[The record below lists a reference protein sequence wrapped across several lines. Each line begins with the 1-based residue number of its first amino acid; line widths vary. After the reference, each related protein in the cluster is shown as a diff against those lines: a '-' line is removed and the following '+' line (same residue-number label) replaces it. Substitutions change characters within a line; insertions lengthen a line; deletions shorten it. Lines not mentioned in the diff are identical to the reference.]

1 MFYNGRKTIGVF
13 LNRAELEFQQVL
25 SKSLTKTAKECDYN
39 IVFLTSF
46 GIRETETMYDLYEK
60 NVVDFAPIEAFD
72 AIIVALDTYDTPSFR
87 EKLIEGLHSRAHCPV
102 ISFREAAEGFYG
114 ILSDANSMVEELV
127 CHLAEVNGAKN
138 ICFMAGYE
146 GHYDSQVRE
155 HYYRIAMEK
164 LGLSVYENSVFYG
177 DMWKGKGE
185 AAYEFFF
192 SDEQHRPD
200 AIVCANDFMARALTS
215 TLQMHGIRVPQDV
228 MVSGVDDSPESRDV
242 LPRLTSIAV
251 DYRAMAQEAIYLARD
266 LIEGR
271 TREYNTYVPAR
282 ILYRESTRNFAVC
295 EDKERNEIYRKLNE
309 VLEKH
314 SRQSFFSTDMDG
326 CADYEEMK
334 QIACKNLRLL
344 GNCKEFYLGLLG
356 EENGDIRQFQS
367 DITPFAKLG
376 MGVYEGS
383 LLGVPDMEFLQK
395 ELLPREV
402 CDDSWKVYYIRILH
416 NREKIFGYT
425 VVQFENPLDGP
436 DEFYHDWNLTLSQT
450 INNLYA
456 TRYLLR
462 LNEINQEKSVT
473 DYLTG
478 LCNRRGMEDY
488 IHEKW
493 PCWAQREHYLICGS
507 VDLDG
512 LKYINDTYGHKEG
525 DWAICTVAAAISQA
539 IGENGIAART
549 GGDEFVIVL
558 TGTDE
563 QKILVIEQK
572 IRESLEEKNRLSG
585 KPYRAECSMGHYMT
599 PISARESFEEC
610 MRLSD
615 IEMYKEK
622 KAKKAGR

>member
-60 NVVDFAPIEAFD
+60 NVVDFAPIEEFD

-102 ISFREAAEGFYG
+102 ISFREASEGFYG

-127 CHLAEVNGAKN
+127 CHLAREHEAEN

-155 HYYRIAMEK
+155 RHYRIAMEK
-164 LGLSVYENSVFYG
+164 LGLPVYENSIFYG

-215 TLQMHGIRVPQDV
+215 ALQKHGIRVPQDV

-242 LPRLTSIAV
+242 LPQITSIAV
-251 DYRAMAQEAIYLARD
+251 DYRAMAQEAVYLARD
-266 LIEGR
+266 LIEGH
-271 TREYNTYVPAR
+271 TRERNTYVPAR
-282 ILYRESTRNFAVC
+282 ILYRESTKDFTER
-295 EDKERNEIYRKLNE
+295 EDKARSEIYRKLNE

-334 QIACKNLRLL
+334 RIVCKNLRLL
-344 GNCKEFYLGLLG
+344 GRCKEFYLGLLG
-356 EENGDIRQFQS
+356 EEEGDIRQFQS
-367 DITPFAKLG
+367 AITPFAKLG
-376 MGVYEGS
+376 VGVYEGS
-383 LLGVPDMEFLQK
+383 TLDVPEKEFLQR

-493 PCWAQREHYLICGS
+493 PCWAQKEHYLICES
-507 VDLDG
+507 IDLDG

-525 DWAICTVAAAISQA
+525 DWAICTVADAISRTL
-539 IGENGIAART
+539 GEDGIAART

>member
-60 NVVDFAPIEAFD
+60 NVVDFAPIEEFD

-102 ISFREAAEGFYG
+102 ISFREASEGFYG

-127 CHLAEVNGAKN
+127 CHLAREHEAEN

-155 HYYRIAMEK
+155 RHYRIAMEK
-164 LGLSVYENSVFYG
+164 LGLPVYENSIFYG

-215 TLQMHGIRVPQDV
+215 ALQKHGIRVPQDV

-242 LPRLTSIAV
+242 LPQITSIAV
-251 DYRAMAQEAIYLARD
+251 DYRAMAQEAVYLARD
-266 LIEGR
+266 LIEGH
-271 TREYNTYVPAR
+271 TRERNTYVPAR
-282 ILYRESTRNFAVC
+282 ILYRESTKDFTER
-295 EDKERNEIYRKLNE
+295 EDKARSEIYRKLNE

-334 QIACKNLRLL
+334 RIVCKNLRLL
-344 GNCKEFYLGLLG
+344 GRCKEFYLGLLG
-356 EENGDIRQFQS
+356 EEEGDIRQFQS
-367 DITPFAKLG
+367 AITPFAKLG

-383 LLGVPDMEFLQK
+383 TLDVPEKEFLQR

-425 VVQFENPLDGP
+425 VVQFENPLDGA

-493 PCWAQREHYLICGS
+493 PCWAQKEHYLICES
-507 VDLDG
+507 IDLDG

-525 DWAICTVAAAISQA
+525 DWAICTVADAISRTL
-539 IGENGIAART
+539 GEDGIAART

>member
-60 NVVDFAPIEAFD
+60 NVVDFAPIEEFD

-102 ISFREAAEGFYG
+102 ISFREASEGFYG

-127 CHLAEVNGAKN
+127 CHLAREHEAEN

-155 HYYRIAMEK
+155 RHYRIAMEK
-164 LGLSVYENSVFYG
+164 LGLPVYENSIFYG

-215 TLQMHGIRVPQDV
+215 ALQKHGIRVPQDV

-242 LPRLTSIAV
+242 LPQITSIAV
-251 DYRAMAQEAIYLARD
+251 DYRAMAQEAVYLARD
-266 LIEGR
+266 LIEGH
-271 TREYNTYVPAR
+271 TRERNTYVPAR
-282 ILYRESTRNFAVC
+282 ILYRESTKDFTER
-295 EDKERNEIYRKLNE
+295 EDKARSEIYRKLNE

-334 QIACKNLRLL
+334 RIVCKNLRLL
-344 GNCKEFYLGLLG
+344 GRCKEFYLGLLG
-356 EENGDIRQFQS
+356 EEEGDIRQFQS
-367 DITPFAKLG
+367 AITPFAKLG

-383 LLGVPDMEFLQK
+383 TLDVPEKEFLQR

-493 PCWAQREHYLICGS
+493 PCWAQKEHYLICES
-507 VDLDG
+507 IDLDG

-525 DWAICTVAAAISQA
+525 DWAICTVADAISRTL
-539 IGENGIAART
+539 GEDGIAART

>member
-102 ISFREAAEGFYG
+102 ISFREASEGFYG

-127 CHLAEVNGAKN
+127 CHLAREHEAEN

-155 HYYRIAMEK
+155 RHYRIAMEK
-164 LGLSVYENSVFYG
+164 LGLPVYENSIFYG

-215 TLQMHGIRVPQDV
+215 ALQKHGIRVPQDV

-242 LPRLTSIAV
+242 LPQITSIAV
-251 DYRAMAQEAIYLARD
+251 DYRAMAQEAVYLARD
-266 LIEGR
+266 LIEGH
-271 TREYNTYVPAR
+271 TRERNTYVPAR
-282 ILYRESTRNFAVC
+282 ILYRESTKDFTAR
-295 EDKERNEIYRKLNE
+295 EDKARSEIYRKLNE

-314 SRQSFFSTDMDG
+314 SKQSFFSTDMDG

-334 QIACKNLRLL
+334 RIVCKNLRLL
-344 GNCKEFYLGLLG
+344 GRCKEFYLGLLG
-356 EENGDIRQFQS
+356 EEEGDIRQFQS
-367 DITPFAKLG
+367 AITPFAKLG

-383 LLGVPDMEFLQK
+383 TLDVPEKEFLQR

-493 PCWAQREHYLICGS
+493 PCWAQKEHYLICES
-507 VDLDG
+507 IDLDG

-525 DWAICTVAAAISQA
+525 DWAICTVADAISRTL
-539 IGENGIAART
+539 GEDGIAART

>member
-1 MFYNGRKTIGVF
+1 M
-13 LNRAELEFQQVL
+13 
-25 SKSLTKTAKECDYN
+25 
-39 IVFLTSF
+39 
-46 GIRETETMYDLYEK
+46 
-60 NVVDFAPIEAFD
+60 
-72 AIIVALDTYDTPSFR
+72 
-87 EKLIEGLHSRAHCPV
+87 
-102 ISFREAAEGFYG
+102 
-114 ILSDANSMVEELV
+114 
-127 CHLAEVNGAKN
+127 
-138 ICFMAGYE
+138 
-146 GHYDSQVRE
+146 
-155 HYYRIAMEK
+155 
-164 LGLSVYENSVFYG
+164 
-177 DMWKGKGE
+177 
-185 AAYEFFF
+185 
-192 SDEQHRPD
+192 
-200 AIVCANDFMARALTS
+200 
-215 TLQMHGIRVPQDV
+215 
-228 MVSGVDDSPESRDV
+228 
-242 LPRLTSIAV
+242 
-251 DYRAMAQEAIYLARD
+251 
-266 LIEGR
+266 
-271 TREYNTYVPAR
+271 
-282 ILYRESTRNFAVC
+282 C

-563 QKILVIEQK
+563 KVILAIEQE
-572 IRESLEEKNRLSG
+572 IREHLDTMNHSSG

>member
-25 SKSLTKTAKECDYN
+25 SKSLMKTAKECDYN

-72 AIIVALDTYDTPSFR
+72 AIIVALDTYDTTSFR

-228 MVSGVDDSPESRDV
+228 
-242 LPRLTSIAV
+242 
-251 DYRAMAQEAIYLARD
+251 
-266 LIEGR
+266 
-271 TREYNTYVPAR
+271 PAR
-282 ILYRESTRNFAVC
+282 ILYRESTRNFVVC
-295 EDKERNEIYRKLNE
+295 EDKERNEIFWKSNE

-334 QIACKNLRLL
+334 QIACKDLRLL

-383 LLGVPDMEFLQK
+383 LLGGPDM
-395 ELLPREV
+395 
-402 CDDSWKVYYIRILH
+402 S
-416 NREKIFGYT
+416 
-425 VVQFENPLDGP
+425 
-436 DEFYHDWNLTLSQT
+436 
-450 INNLYA
+450 
-456 TRYLLR
+456 
-462 LNEINQEKSVT
+462 
-473 DYLTG
+473 
-478 LCNRRGMEDY
+478 LC
-488 IHEKW
+488 
-493 PCWAQREHYLICGS
+493 
-507 VDLDG
+507 
-512 LKYINDTYGHKEG
+512 
-525 DWAICTVAAAISQA
+525 
-539 IGENGIAART
+539 
-549 GGDEFVIVL
+549 
-558 TGTDE
+558 
-563 QKILVIEQK
+563 
-572 IRESLEEKNRLSG
+572 
-585 KPYRAECSMGHYMT
+585 
-599 PISARESFEEC
+599 
-610 MRLSD
+610 
-615 IEMYKEK
+615 
-622 KAKKAGR
+622 

>member
-60 NVVDFAPIEAFD
+60 NVVDFAPIEEFD

-102 ISFREAAEGFYG
+102 ISFREASEGFYG

-127 CHLAEVNGAKN
+127 CHLAREHEAEN
-138 ICFMAGYE
+138 ICFMAGDE

-155 HYYRIAMEK
+155 RHYRIAMEK
-164 LGLSVYENSVFYG
+164 LGLPVYENSIFYG

-215 TLQMHGIRVPQDV
+215 ALQKHGIRVPQDV

-242 LPRLTSIAV
+242 LPQITSIAV
-251 DYRAMAQEAIYLARD
+251 DYRAMAQEAVYLVRD
-266 LIEGR
+266 LIEGH
-271 TREYNTYVPAR
+271 TRERNTYVPAR
-282 ILYRESTRNFAVC
+282 ILYRESTKDFTER
-295 EDKERNEIYRKLNE
+295 EDKARSEIYRKLNE

-334 QIACKNLRLL
+334 RIVCKNLRLL
-344 GNCKEFYLGLLG
+344 GRCKEFYLGLLG
-356 EENGDIRQFQS
+356 EEEGDIRQFQS
-367 DITPFAKLG
+367 AITPFAKLG

-383 LLGVPDMEFLQK
+383 TLDVPEKEFLQR

-493 PCWAQREHYLICGS
+493 PCWAQKAHYLICES
-507 VDLDG
+507 IDLDG

-525 DWAICTVAAAISQA
+525 DWVICTVADAISRTL
-539 IGENGIAART
+539 GEDGIAART

>member
-1 MFYNGRKTIGVF
+1 M
-13 LNRAELEFQQVL
+13 
-25 SKSLTKTAKECDYN
+25 
-39 IVFLTSF
+39 
-46 GIRETETMYDLYEK
+46 
-60 NVVDFAPIEAFD
+60 
-72 AIIVALDTYDTPSFR
+72 
-87 EKLIEGLHSRAHCPV
+87 

-271 TREYNTYVPAR
+271 TREHNTYVPAR

>member
-60 NVVDFAPIEAFD
+60 NVVDFAPIEEFD

-102 ISFREAAEGFYG
+102 ISFREASEGFYG

-127 CHLAEVNGAKN
+127 CHLAREHEAEN

-155 HYYRIAMEK
+155 RHYRIAMEK
-164 LGLSVYENSVFYG
+164 LGLPVYENSIFYG

-215 TLQMHGIRVPQDV
+215 ALQKHGIRVPQDV

-242 LPRLTSIAV
+242 LPQITSIAV
-251 DYRAMAQEAIYLARD
+251 DYRAMAQEAVYLARN
-266 LIEGR
+266 LIEGH
-271 TREYNTYVPAR
+271 TRERNTYVPAR
-282 ILYRESTRNFAVC
+282 ILYRESTKDFTER
-295 EDKERNEIYRKLNE
+295 EDKARSEIYRKLNE

-334 QIACKNLRLL
+334 RIVCKNLRLL
-344 GNCKEFYLGLLG
+344 GRCKEFYLGLLG
-356 EENGDIRQFQS
+356 EEEGDIRQFQS
-367 DITPFAKLG
+367 AITPFAKLG

-383 LLGVPDMEFLQK
+383 TLDVPEKEFLQR

-493 PCWAQREHYLICGS
+493 PCWAQKEHYLICES
-507 VDLDG
+507 IDLDG

-525 DWAICTVAAAISQA
+525 DWAICTVADAISRTL
-539 IGENGIAART
+539 GEDGIAART

>member
-60 NVVDFAPIEAFD
+60 NVVDFAPIEEFD

-102 ISFREAAEGFYG
+102 ISFREASEGFYG

-127 CHLAEVNGAKN
+127 CHLAREHEAEN

-155 HYYRIAMEK
+155 RHYRIAMEK
-164 LGLSVYENSVFYG
+164 LGLPVYENSIFYG

-215 TLQMHGIRVPQDV
+215 ALQKHGIRVPQDV

-242 LPRLTSIAV
+242 LPQITSIAV
-251 DYRAMAQEAIYLARD
+251 DYRAMAQEAVYLVRD
-266 LIEGR
+266 LIEGH
-271 TREYNTYVPAR
+271 TRERNTYVPAR
-282 ILYRESTRNFAVC
+282 ILYRESTKDFTER
-295 EDKERNEIYRKLNE
+295 EDKARSEIYRKLNE

-334 QIACKNLRLL
+334 RIVCKNLRLL
-344 GNCKEFYLGLLG
+344 GRCKEFYLGLLG
-356 EENGDIRQFQS
+356 EEEGDIRQFQS
-367 DITPFAKLG
+367 AITPFAKLG

-383 LLGVPDMEFLQK
+383 TLDVPEKEFLQR

-493 PCWAQREHYLICGS
+493 PCWAQKEHYLICES
-507 VDLDG
+507 IDLDG

-525 DWAICTVAAAISQA
+525 DWAICTVADAISRTL
-539 IGENGIAART
+539 GEDGIAART

>member
-25 SKSLTKTAKECDYN
+25 SKSLTKTGKECDYN

-60 NVVDFAPIEAFD
+60 NVVDFAPIEDFD

-102 ISFREAAEGFYG
+102 ISFR
-114 ILSDANSMVEELV
+114 
-127 CHLAEVNGAKN
+127 
-138 ICFMAGYE
+138 
-146 GHYDSQVRE
+146 
-155 HYYRIAMEK
+155 
-164 LGLSVYENSVFYG
+164 
-177 DMWKGKGE
+177 E

-271 TREYNTYVPAR
+271 TREHNTYVPAR
-282 ILYRESTRNFAVC
+282 ILYRESTRNFVVC
-295 EDKERNEIYRKLNE
+295 EDKERNEIFWKLNE

-334 QIACKNLRLL
+334 QIACKDLRLL

-383 LLGVPDMEFLQK
+383 LLGVPDM
-395 ELLPREV
+395 
-402 CDDSWKVYYIRILH
+402 S
-416 NREKIFGYT
+416 
-425 VVQFENPLDGP
+425 
-436 DEFYHDWNLTLSQT
+436 
-450 INNLYA
+450 
-456 TRYLLR
+456 
-462 LNEINQEKSVT
+462 
-473 DYLTG
+473 
-478 LCNRRGMEDY
+478 LC
-488 IHEKW
+488 
-493 PCWAQREHYLICGS
+493 
-507 VDLDG
+507 
-512 LKYINDTYGHKEG
+512 
-525 DWAICTVAAAISQA
+525 
-539 IGENGIAART
+539 
-549 GGDEFVIVL
+549 
-558 TGTDE
+558 
-563 QKILVIEQK
+563 
-572 IRESLEEKNRLSG
+572 
-585 KPYRAECSMGHYMT
+585 
-599 PISARESFEEC
+599 
-610 MRLSD
+610 
-615 IEMYKEK
+615 
-622 KAKKAGR
+622 

>member
-60 NVVDFAPIEAFD
+60 NVVDFAPIEEFD

-102 ISFREAAEGFYG
+102 ISFREASEGFYG

-127 CHLAEVNGAKN
+127 CHLAREHEAEN

-155 HYYRIAMEK
+155 RHYRIAMEK
-164 LGLSVYENSVFYG
+164 LGLPVYENSIFYG

-215 TLQMHGIRVPQDV
+215 ALQKHGIRVPQDV

-242 LPRLTSIAV
+242 LPQITSIAV
-251 DYRAMAQEAIYLARD
+251 DYRAMAQEAVYLARD
-266 LIEGR
+266 LIEGH
-271 TREYNTYVPAR
+271 TRERNTYVPAR
-282 ILYRESTRNFAVC
+282 ILYRESTKDFTER
-295 EDKERNEIYRKLNE
+295 EDKARSEIYRKLNE

-334 QIACKNLRLL
+334 RIVCKNLRLL
-344 GNCKEFYLGLLG
+344 GRCKEFYLGLLG
-356 EENGDIRQFQS
+356 EEEGDIRQFQS
-367 DITPFAKLG
+367 AITPFAKLG

-383 LLGVPDMEFLQK
+383 TLDVPEKEFLQR

-493 PCWAQREHYLICGS
+493 PCWAQKEHYLICES
-507 VDLDG
+507 IDLDG

-525 DWAICTVAAAISQA
+525 DWAICTVAYAISRTL
-539 IGENGIAART
+539 GEDGIAART

>member
-60 NVVDFAPIEAFD
+60 NVVDFAPIEEFD

-87 EKLIEGLHSRAHCPV
+87 EKLIEGLHCRAHCPV
-102 ISFREAAEGFYG
+102 ISFREASEGFYG
-114 ILSDANSMVEELV
+114 ILSDANAMVEELV
-127 CHLAEVNGAKN
+127 CHLAREHEAKN
-138 ICFMAGYE
+138 ICFMAGYK

-155 HYYRIAMEK
+155 RHYRIAMEK
-164 LGLSVYENSVFYG
+164 LGLGVYENSVFYG

-215 TLQMHGIRVPQDV
+215 ALQKHGIRVPQDV

-242 LPRLTSIAV
+242 LPQITSIAV
-251 DYRAMAQEAIYLARD
+251 DYRAMAQEAVYLVRD
-266 LIEGR
+266 LIEGH
-271 TREYNTYVPAR
+271 TREHNIYVPAR
-282 ILYRESTRNFAVC
+282 ILYRESTRDFVEH
-295 EDKERNEIYRKLNE
+295 EDQERNEIYRKLNE
-309 VLEKH
+309 VTEKH

-326 CADYEEMK
+326 CADYEEMT
-334 QIACKNLRLL
+334 QIVCKNLRLL

-356 EENGDIRQFQS
+356 EAEGEIRQFQS

-376 MGVYEGS
+376 MGVYEEN
-383 LLGVPDMEFLQK
+383 LLEVPDMEFLQK

-493 PCWAQREHYLICGS
+493 PCWAKKAHYLICES
-507 VDLDG
+507 IDLDG

-525 DWAICTVAAAISQA
+525 DWAICTVADAISRTL
-539 IGENGIAART
+539 GEDGIAART

-563 QKILVIEQK
+563 QEILSIEQR
-572 IRESLEEKNRLSG
+572 IRECLEATNRLSG

>member
-60 NVVDFAPIEAFD
+60 NVVDFAPIEEFD

-102 ISFREAAEGFYG
+102 ISFREASEGFYG

-127 CHLAEVNGAKN
+127 CHLAREHEAEN

-155 HYYRIAMEK
+155 RHYRIAMEK
-164 LGLSVYENSVFYG
+164 LGLPVYENSIFYG

-215 TLQMHGIRVPQDV
+215 ALQKHGIRVPQDV

-242 LPRLTSIAV
+242 LPQITSIAV
-251 DYRAMAQEAIYLARD
+251 DYRAMAQEAVYLARD
-266 LIEGR
+266 LIEGH
-271 TREYNTYVPAR
+271 TRERNTYVPAR
-282 ILYRESTRNFAVC
+282 ILYRESTKDFTER
-295 EDKERNEIYRKLNE
+295 EDKARSEIYRKLNE

-334 QIACKNLRLL
+334 RIVCKNLRLL
-344 GNCKEFYLGLLG
+344 GRCKEFYLGLLG
-356 EENGDIRQFQS
+356 EEEGDIRQFQS
-367 DITPFAKLG
+367 AITPFAKLG

-383 LLGVPDMEFLQK
+383 TLDVPEKEFLQR

-493 PCWAQREHYLICGS
+493 PCWAQKAHYLICES
-507 VDLDG
+507 IDLDG

-525 DWAICTVAAAISQA
+525 DWVICTVADAISRTL
-539 IGENGIAART
+539 GEDGIAART

>member
-60 NVVDFAPIEAFD
+60 NVVDFAPIEEFD

-87 EKLIEGLHSRAHCPV
+87 EKRIEGLHSRAHCPV
-102 ISFREAAEGFYG
+102 ISFREASEGFYG

-127 CHLAEVNGAKN
+127 CHLAREHEAEN

-155 HYYRIAMEK
+155 RHYRIAMEK
-164 LGLSVYENSVFYG
+164 LGLPVYENSIFYG

-215 TLQMHGIRVPQDV
+215 ALQKHGIRVPQDV

-242 LPRLTSIAV
+242 LPQITSIAV
-251 DYRAMAQEAIYLARD
+251 DYRAMAQEAVYLARD
-266 LIEGR
+266 LIEGH
-271 TREYNTYVPAR
+271 TRERNTYVPAR
-282 ILYRESTRNFAVC
+282 ILYRESTKDFTER
-295 EDKERNEIYRKLNE
+295 EDKARSEIYRKLNE

-334 QIACKNLRLL
+334 RIVCKNLRLL
-344 GNCKEFYLGLLG
+344 GRCKEFYLGLLG
-356 EENGDIRQFQS
+356 EEEGDIRQFQS
-367 DITPFAKLG
+367 AITPFAKLG

-383 LLGVPDMEFLQK
+383 TLDVPEKEFLQR

-493 PCWAQREHYLICGS
+493 PCWAQKEHYLICES
-507 VDLDG
+507 IDLDG

-525 DWAICTVAAAISQA
+525 DWAICTVADAISRTL
-539 IGENGIAART
+539 GEDGIAART

>member
-60 NVVDFAPIEAFD
+60 NVVDFAPIEEFD

-102 ISFREAAEGFYG
+102 ISFREASEGFYG

-127 CHLAEVNGAKN
+127 CHLAREHEAEN

-155 HYYRIAMEK
+155 RHYRIAMEK
-164 LGLSVYENSVFYG
+164 LGLPVYENSIFYG

-215 TLQMHGIRVPQDV
+215 ALQKHGIRVPQDV

-242 LPRLTSIAV
+242 LPQITSIAV
-251 DYRAMAQEAIYLARD
+251 DYRAMAQEAVYLVRD
-266 LIEGR
+266 LIEGH
-271 TREYNTYVPAR
+271 TRERNTYVPAR
-282 ILYRESTRNFAVC
+282 ILYRESTKDFTER
-295 EDKERNEIYRKLNE
+295 EDKARSEIYRKLNE

-334 QIACKNLRLL
+334 QIVCKNLRLL
-344 GNCKEFYLGLLG
+344 GRCKEFYLGLLG
-356 EENGDIRQFQS
+356 EEEGDIRQFQS
-367 DITPFAKLG
+367 AITPFAKLG

-383 LLGVPDMEFLQK
+383 TLDVPEKEFLQR

-493 PCWAQREHYLICGS
+493 PCWAQKEHYLICES
-507 VDLDG
+507 IDLDG

-525 DWAICTVAAAISQA
+525 DWAICTVADAISRTL
-539 IGENGIAART
+539 GEDGIAART

>member
-60 NVVDFAPIEAFD
+60 NVVDFAPIEEFD

-102 ISFREAAEGFYG
+102 ISFREASEGFYG

-127 CHLAEVNGAKN
+127 CHLAREHEAEN
-138 ICFMAGYE
+138 ICFMAGDE

-155 HYYRIAMEK
+155 RHYRIAMEK
-164 LGLSVYENSVFYG
+164 LGLPVYENSIFYG

-215 TLQMHGIRVPQDV
+215 ALQKHGIRVPQDV

-242 LPRLTSIAV
+242 LPQITSIAV
-251 DYRAMAQEAIYLARD
+251 DYRAMAQEAVYLVRD
-266 LIEGR
+266 LIEGH
-271 TREYNTYVPAR
+271 TRERNTYVPAR
-282 ILYRESTRNFAVC
+282 ILYRESTKDFTER
-295 EDKERNEIYRKLNE
+295 EDKARSEIYRKLNE

-334 QIACKNLRLL
+334 RIVCKNLRLL
-344 GNCKEFYLGLLG
+344 GRCKEFYLGLLG
-356 EENGDIRQFQS
+356 EEEGDIRQFQS
-367 DITPFAKLG
+367 AITPFAKLG

-383 LLGVPDMEFLQK
+383 TLDVPEKEFLQR

-493 PCWAQREHYLICGS
+493 PCWAQKEHYLICES
-507 VDLDG
+507 IDLDG

-525 DWAICTVAAAISQA
+525 DWAICTVADAISRTL
-539 IGENGIAART
+539 GEDGIAART

>member
-60 NVVDFAPIEAFD
+60 NVVDFAPIEEFD

-102 ISFREAAEGFYG
+102 ISFREASEGFYG

-127 CHLAEVNGAKN
+127 CHLAREHEAEN

-155 HYYRIAMEK
+155 RHYRIAMEK
-164 LGLSVYENSVFYG
+164 LGLPVYENSIFYG

-215 TLQMHGIRVPQDV
+215 ALQKHGIRVPQDV

-242 LPRLTSIAV
+242 LPQITSIAV
-251 DYRAMAQEAIYLARD
+251 DYRAMAQEAVYLARD
-266 LIEGR
+266 LIEGH
-271 TREYNTYVPAR
+271 TRERNTYVPAR
-282 ILYRESTRNFAVC
+282 ILYRESTKDFTER
-295 EDKERNEIYRKLNE
+295 EDKARSEIYRKLNE

-334 QIACKNLRLL
+334 RIVCKNLRLL
-344 GNCKEFYLGLLG
+344 GRCKEFYLGLLG
-356 EENGDIRQFQS
+356 EEEGDIRQFQS
-367 DITPFAKLG
+367 AITPFAKLG

-383 LLGVPDMEFLQK
+383 TLDVPEKEFLQR

-462 LNEINQEKSVT
+462 LNEIHQEKSVT

-493 PCWAQREHYLICGS
+493 PCWAQKEHYLICES
-507 VDLDG
+507 IDLDG

-525 DWAICTVAAAISQA
+525 DWTICTVADAISRTL
-539 IGENGIAART
+539 GEDGIAART

>member
-1 MFYNGRKTIGVF
+1 M
-13 LNRAELEFQQVL
+13 
-25 SKSLTKTAKECDYN
+25 
-39 IVFLTSF
+39 
-46 GIRETETMYDLYEK
+46 
-60 NVVDFAPIEAFD
+60 
-72 AIIVALDTYDTPSFR
+72 
-87 EKLIEGLHSRAHCPV
+87 
-102 ISFREAAEGFYG
+102 
-114 ILSDANSMVEELV
+114 
-127 CHLAEVNGAKN
+127 
-138 ICFMAGYE
+138 
-146 GHYDSQVRE
+146 
-155 HYYRIAMEK
+155 
-164 LGLSVYENSVFYG
+164 
-177 DMWKGKGE
+177 
-185 AAYEFFF
+185 
-192 SDEQHRPD
+192 
-200 AIVCANDFMARALTS
+200 
-215 TLQMHGIRVPQDV
+215 
-228 MVSGVDDSPESRDV
+228 
-242 LPRLTSIAV
+242 
-251 DYRAMAQEAIYLARD
+251 
-266 LIEGR
+266 
-271 TREYNTYVPAR
+271 
-282 ILYRESTRNFAVC
+282 
-295 EDKERNEIYRKLNE
+295 
-309 VLEKH
+309 
-314 SRQSFFSTDMDG
+314 
-326 CADYEEMK
+326 
-334 QIACKNLRLL
+334 
-344 GNCKEFYLGLLG
+344 
-356 EENGDIRQFQS
+356 
-367 DITPFAKLG
+367 
-376 MGVYEGS
+376 
-383 LLGVPDMEFLQK
+383 
-395 ELLPREV
+395 
-402 CDDSWKVYYIRILH
+402 
-416 NREKIFGYT
+416 
-425 VVQFENPLDGP
+425 VQFENPLDGP

-525 DWAICTVAAAISQA
+525 DWAICTVADAINQTL
-539 IGENGIAART
+539 GEDGIAART

>member
-1 MFYNGRKTIGVF
+1 
-13 LNRAELEFQQVL
+13 
-25 SKSLTKTAKECDYN
+25 
-39 IVFLTSF
+39 
-46 GIRETETMYDLYEK
+46 
-60 NVVDFAPIEAFD
+60 
-72 AIIVALDTYDTPSFR
+72 
-87 EKLIEGLHSRAHCPV
+87 
-102 ISFREAAEGFYG
+102 
-114 ILSDANSMVEELV
+114 
-127 CHLAEVNGAKN
+127 
-138 ICFMAGYE
+138 
-146 GHYDSQVRE
+146 
-155 HYYRIAMEK
+155 MEK

-271 TREYNTYVPAR
+271 TREHNTYVPAR

-295 EDKERNEIYRKLNE
+295 EDKEKNEIYRKLNE

-525 DWAICTVAAAISQA
+525 DWAICTVADAINQTL
-539 IGENGIAART
+539 GEDGIAART